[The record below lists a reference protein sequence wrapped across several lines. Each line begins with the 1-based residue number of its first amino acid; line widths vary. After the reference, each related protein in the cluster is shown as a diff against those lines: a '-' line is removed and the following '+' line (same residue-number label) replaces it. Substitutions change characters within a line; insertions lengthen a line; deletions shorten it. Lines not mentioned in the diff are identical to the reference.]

1 MKDGTIF
8 GTKEAHV
15 RATTLCVRQSLEP
28 FLSDRLLR
36 NHSISDTFGGF
47 SYSYA
52 IAAECKF
59 GTWHCHTDARQTLLN
74 IPRKACIKYKVC
86 DGGHLLLHE
95 AVRLALIG
103 YFADALWPP
112 ICLGGFNFTVQGYIF
127 LRLLK
132 ILIELFSI
140 WILEGNSYCFEG
152 LSPGPEPLH
161 PQHELSQASSFLPTF
176 ATFSFRLAA
185 SMPRTTMGG
194 ICKLLIT
201 YLDMFFGSRIIVYC
215 NIHLQFTSFPA
226 VSLEKTV
233 THGTF

>member
-140 WILEGNSYCFEG
+140 WILDMKVIRIVLKVWVLA
-152 LSPGPEPLH
+152 LSPSILNMSCPRLPH
-161 PQHELSQASSFLPTF
+161 SCQHSPHSPGAS
-176 ATFSFRLAA
+176 
-185 SMPRTTMGG
+185 G
-194 ICKLLIT
+194 
-201 YLDMFFGSRIIVYC
+201 
-215 NIHLQFTSFPA
+215 
-226 VSLEKTV
+226 
-233 THGTF
+233 